1 MADQVHEASL
11 LAIRGHGMMMY
22 LLLLSPEPVK
32 CQVT

>member
-22 LLLLSPEPVK
+22 LLLHFSWPVK